1 MVKSFW
7 ETPNGLFSTGLV
19 GAFDSLKKN
28 SESPTWR
35 WNEFR
40 RFALICPVNS

>member
-28 SESPTWR
+28 SDLPHGGGM
-35 WNEFR
+35 N
-40 RFALICPVNS
+40 FAVLPLFVP